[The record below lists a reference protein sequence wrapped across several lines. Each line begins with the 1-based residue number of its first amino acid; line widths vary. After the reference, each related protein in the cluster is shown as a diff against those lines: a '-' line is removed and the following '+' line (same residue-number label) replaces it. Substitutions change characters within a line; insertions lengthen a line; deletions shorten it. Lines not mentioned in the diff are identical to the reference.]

1 MKHGIDAIKIRIK
14 IRIRIRS
21 YPMRKHLLE
30 LLSVAAVFAAL
41 LAGAGQATA
50 QTADGRFRI
59 DSWAAGQGLLPDDSV
74 LALTQTR
81 DGYLWLGTLN
91 GMVRFD
97 GVRFTVFDESNTPK
111 LPSIKIVRLFED
123 SRTNLWVGT
132 DTAGAALIAHGR
144 VEPLDIGRGGRAG
157 HLVSVCEDSTGAVWL
172 LTGDGQL
179 GRYADGRLKVGRMG
193 AGAGRSVIADKSGM
207 VWIGVGNKIFGL
219 DPNKAGS
226 ATPLPTTDGPLV
238 HEQLDLL
245 LASRDGGF
253 WCLADGIIRKYSGTQ
268 VEKDFKSYPWIN
280 GSETVKSA
288 CEDREGNLI
297 VGTGGLAGQGVF
309 WFDAQGHSVRICTT
323 NGLTRDSVYALQADA
338 DGNLWVGLEGG
349 GLNRVRPK
357 IFNVLEE
364 GSVAQSLCPDAN
376 GGLWVSIKD
385 KDFSYRRDGVL
396 RAVHA
401 VPDLMRRLNP
411 TAILADRHQQVWAVA
426 RPAYG
431 AGLFRLDHGLFHPA
445 MDVDHM
451 PVMSVLFADHANQLW
466 VGTETGL
473 GLWDGSWLQMLT
485 TSAGLSA
492 NNVHAI
498 AEDHQGDLWIGT
510 ELGGLNRL
518 HQGHFTN
525 FPPSADFP
533 SANISSL
540 YVDAQDVLWIGTM
553 GNGLIRFRDGKAT
566 HYWTQNGLIANSID
580 YMIEDDEGC
589 LWIGCNAGLMRV
601 SKKDLNDFA
610 AGSIASVFC
619 RGYDQRDGLPSA
631 ECTFGSQPAAG
642 RSPDGTLWFP
652 THAGVVY
659 ANPADIHSNT
669 IPPPVV
675 IEQVLAEEKEQNTNG
690 PNATPPSTVTL
701 PAGTE
706 QLEIHYTS
714 LNLGAADRA
723 RFRYQLSR
731 QDGHTNLWEEAGARR
746 FARYET
752 LQPGF
757 YLFQVQACNEDGV
770 WNRTGASLA
779 VTIMPF
785 FWQTGSFR
793 ALAAVVLLGL
803 VAAAVYFISTQK
815 LHRQVAG
822 LRQQQALEKE
832 RARIA
837 RDIHDQVGASL
848 TQLALLGEMV
858 EADKDDPQ
866 ESQMHARQI
875 SQTARETTHAL
886 DEIVWTVNPS
896 NDTLDGLVNYICK
909 QAQDYL
915 AVAGLRYRL
924 DVPAQLPKT
933 AISPETRHNVFLA
946 AKEAVTNV
954 VKHSRAT
961 EASLRLRLEA
971 DGFTLEIQDNGR
983 GPAGLKEKAAESRN
997 GMRNMRKRMED
1008 IGGHFA
1014 IEPAPQGGTIVAL
1027 TVPLAR
1033 SPSS

>member
-1 MKHGIDAIKIRIK
+1 
-14 IRIRIRS
+14 
-21 YPMRKHLLE
+21 MRKHLHG
-30 LLSVAAVFAAL
+30 LLGAAALVAAL
-41 LAGAGQATA
+41 LGGPCRAGAQM
-50 QTADGRFRI
+50 ADGRFSI
-59 DSWAAGQGLLPDDSV
+59 DAWGAGQGLLPDDSV

-123 SRTNLWVGT
+123 SRRNLWVGT
-132 DTAGAALIAHGR
+132 DTAGAALIAQGR
-144 VEPLDIGRGGRAG
+144 VEPLDIGRGRRKG

-172 LTGDGQL
+172 LTEDGQL
-179 GRYADGRLKVGRMG
+179 GRYANGQLEKIMAR
-193 AGAGRSVIADKSGM
+193 GAGRSVIADKSGM
-207 VWIGVGNKIFGL
+207 VWIGIENRILGV
-219 DPNKAGS
+219 DPAAIRS
-226 ATPLPTTDGPLV
+226 AASLPATNGPEV
-238 HEQLDLL
+238 RERLDLL
-245 LASRDGGF
+245 LASRAGGY
-253 WCLADGIIRKYSGTQ
+253 WCLADGIIRKYSGTK
-268 VEKDFKSYPWIN
+268 VESDLGSYPWIN
-280 GSETVKSA
+280 RLDTVKAA
-288 CEDREGNLI
+288 CEDSAGHLI
-297 VGTGGLAGQGVF
+297 VGTGGKSGQGIF
-309 WFDAQGHSVRICTT
+309 WFDAQGHFARICTT
-323 NGLTRDSVYALQADA
+323 NGLTSDSVYALQADA
-338 DGNLWVGLEGG
+338 DGNLWVGMDAG
-349 GLNRVRPK
+349 GLDRVRPK
-357 IFNVLEE
+357 VFKVLEE
-364 GSVAQSLCPDAN
+364 GAVAQSLCPDDQ
-376 GGLWVSIKD
+376 GGVWMSIKD
-385 KDFSYRRDGVL
+385 KNFSYWKDGLL
-396 RAVHA
+396 RSVHSF
-401 VPDLMRRLNP
+401 PDVMRQLNP
-411 TAILADRHQQVWAVA
+411 TAILADRHQQVWGVA

-431 AGLFRLDHGLFHPA
+431 SGLFRLEDGLFRPA
-445 MDVDHM
+445 MNVAYS
-451 PVMSVLFADHANQLW
+451 PVMSILFADHTNQLW
-466 VGTETGL
+466 VGTEGGL
-473 GLWDGSWLQMLT
+473 GFWDGSQVQMLT
-485 TSAGLSA
+485 TAAGLSA

-498 AEDHQGDLWIGT
+498 AEDHEGDLWIGT

-518 HQGHFTN
+518 HQGHFTP
-525 FPPSADFP
+525 FRPSQDFP
-533 SANISSL
+533 SDNISSL

-589 LWIGCNAGLMRV
+589 LWIGSNAGLMRV

-610 AGSIASVFC
+610 AGAMAGVFC
-619 RGYDQRDGLPSA
+619 RGYDKRDGLPSA
-631 ECTFGSQPAAG
+631 ECTFGSQPAAA
-642 RSPDGTLWFP
+642 RSSDGTLWFP

-675 IEQVLAEEKEQNTNG
+675 IEQVLTEEQEQNTNG
-690 PNATPPSTVTL
+690 PHAAPPAAVTL
-701 PAGTE
+701 AAGTE

-731 QDGHTNLWEEAGARR
+731 RDGRTGQWEEAGARR
-746 FARYET
+746 FARYEA
-752 LQPGF
+752 LRPGL
-757 YLFQVQACNEDGV
+757 YVFQVQACNEDGV
-770 WNRTGASLA
+770 WNRTGARLA
-779 VTIMPF
+779 VTILPF
-785 FWQTGSFR
+785 FWQTASFR

-815 LHRQVAG
+815 LHRQVSG

-866 ESQMHARQI
+866 EAQGHARQI

-946 AKEAVTNV
+946 AKEAVTNI
-954 VKHSRAT
+954 VKHSGAT
-961 EASLRLRLEA
+961 EAALRLRLEA
-971 DGFTLEIQDNGR
+971 QVFTLEIQDNGR

-1008 IGGHFA
+1008 IGGRFSIGPGPH
-1014 IEPAPQGGTIVAL
+1014 GGTVVGL

-1033 SPSS
+1033 PASLT